1 MSLVNAML
9 RDLDER
15 TVDGQFGND
24 ENNIRSIEQKKKSIG
39 LKPLVFV
46 FFALA
51 GGALLYQFKLIELGS
66 VFRNPTVSPTPS
78 TEVEPVAI
86 SSSVEPLD
94 KELLSETDVRERML
108 ASNFVSKEAEF
119 SSAESRQSGIKNSAA
134 TATENASSEILDL
147 GETNTQA
154 GVYSRSFPN
163 TEQRELSSQQNLS
176 QPYSSQ
182 RLSSDF
188 KQEIDQHDRV
198 KQIDPSEQRRQIEK
212 AVNLL
217 LIKADIALSENRLM
231 VPESNNAYEFYK
243 NVLLL
248 DATNKKAFEGLQ
260 TIRSRYQYLFDRAL
274 ERNQFK
280 RAQIFLERI
289 SKLGGST
296 DIISNMA
303 NELRE
308 TQYPERIN
316 LSSNITSKP
325 TTSTEA
331 SAQAKTRSIEEAES
345 SRNAV
350 HTGKHNN
357 RANKDARES
366 GVYYTRSDMM
376 VSIDQQKQRF
386 RKIDMAINTGNLSEA
401 EQLLQIENKIPQGQF
416 DYLRAKWLVAHERYY
431 DAVRLLESRTESGD
445 FALTYYSFLAT
456 LYQELQRYDKAI
468 KLYRTLI
475 SMEQEFVDAW
485 LGLAISLDAKGE
497 RDDALSA
504 YQRAFRLGH
513 NDQAVQ
519 QFLAQRISALSS

>member
-15 TVDGQFGND
+15 TVDGQFGSD
-24 ENNIRSIEQKKKSIG
+24 ENNIRSIDQKKKSIVS
-39 LKPLVFV
+39 KPIAIVI
-46 FFALA
+46 FALIV
-51 GGALLYQFKLIELGS
+51 GALLHQFELIELGS
-66 VFRNPTVSPTPS
+66 VFKTPEIS
-78 TEVEPVAI
+78 QTTSAEVELVATSNSVEPV
-86 SSSVEPLD
+86 E
-94 KELLSETDVRERML
+94 KEVLSETDVRERML
-108 ASNFVSKEAEF
+108 ANNFVAKEPELLSEGVRHGGTNNSTTTQAE
-119 SSAESRQSGIKNSAA
+119 NAA
-134 TATENASSEILDL
+134 TEIADL
-147 GETNTQA
+147 ADTSARSGL
-154 GVYSRSFPN
+154 YSRSSPN
-163 TEQRELSSQQNLS
+163 AEQRQNSPQQNSSQRYSSQQ
-176 QPYSSQ
+176 
-182 RLSSDF
+182 LSSGF
-188 KQEIDQHDRV
+188 SQKTDQHERV

-248 DATNKKAFEGLQ
+248 DATNQKAFEGLQ

-296 DIISNMA
+296 EIISDMA

-308 TQYPERIN
+308 AQYPERIN
-316 LSSNITSKP
+316 LSSNIASKP
-325 TTSTEA
+325 DIETSGNTRIEA
-331 SAQAKTRSIEEAES
+331 RNIEKPKSSRSAIHTGNNNKLSNEDVQES
-345 SRNAV
+345 SV
-350 HTGKHNN
+350 F
-357 RANKDARES
+357 
-366 GVYYTRSDMM
+366 YTRSDMM

-386 RKIDMAINTGNLSEA
+386 KKIDMAINTGNLAEA

-431 DAVRLLESRTESGD
+431 DAARLLESRTESGD

-497 RDDALSA
+497 RDDALRA